1 MLTDDEKAKLTE
13 AANAEGLDP
22 AEVIAAAE
30 SADLGDDSP
39 TEDARTS
46 ARTSAEAKVYAYHLP
61 YLRVREVRAAAG
73 VTERC
78 DDDEEFTGPWLA
90 KHGPT
95 GGSTT

>member
-1 MLTDDEKAKLTE
+1 MLTTEEKQKLTD

-30 SADLGDDSP
+30 AADIGDA
-39 TEDARTS
+39 DAKPATAS
-46 ARTSAEAKVYAYHLP
+46 GDAKVYAYHLP
-61 YLRVREVRAAAG
+61 FLRVREVRAAAG

-95 GGSTT
+95 GESTS